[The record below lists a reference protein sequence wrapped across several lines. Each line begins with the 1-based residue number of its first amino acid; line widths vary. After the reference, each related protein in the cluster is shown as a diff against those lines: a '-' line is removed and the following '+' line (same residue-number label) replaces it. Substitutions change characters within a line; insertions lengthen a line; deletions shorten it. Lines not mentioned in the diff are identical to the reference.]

1 MFKKNKQKTSTTSIA
16 KKQRKKKSQQL
27 LHKTVSSFS
36 LKAKKFLKANKKAL
50 IRILSIIWAN
60 LVVITLYRTTAKN
73 GATNVLTIEF
83 FDSVVE
89 LYSKIQQRT
98 EETLKILF
106 KVK

>member
-1 MFKKNKQKTSTTSIA
+1 MIKKLRVKKSTASI
-16 KKQRKKKSQQL
+16 KNKQRKKKSNPSKL
-27 LHKTVSSFS
+27 VSSFS

-60 LVVITLYRTTAKN
+60 LVVITLYRTTTRN
-73 GATNVLTIEF
+73 GAENILTIEF

-89 LYSKIQQRT
+89 LYDKIQKRT
-98 EETLKILF
+98 EETLKIFF